1 MNQEVD
7 QSSVTEPPAEVQ
19 KEVSNK
25 EYNFR
30 ALESKL
36 DGLARENQI
45 LQAKILEQERLKEE
59 KNSSFREDDIPTFG
73 DILKMRQQD
82 IKELQSLKNELKEVR
97 MRTKYQDYETT
108 IKEYL
113 PDVLGDEP
121 DLAEEL
127 INNPNMHRLAY
138 KLAQASPRYHEQRL
152 GQKNTS
158 AVDKIIENATKSQP
172 SNSRKSAVI
181 QDEATRLDS
190 MTDDQIMEIFNMSK
204 ARSY

>member
-1 MNQEVD
+1 MSELD
-7 QSSVTEPPAEVQ
+7 QSGVTEPAAEVQ
-19 KEVSNK
+19 ETEVSQK

-36 DGLARENQI
+36 DSVARENQL
-45 LQAKILEQERLKEE
+45 LQARLLQQEQLKED
-59 KNSSFREDDIPTFG
+59 KSPSFRDDDIPTFG
-73 DILKMRQQD
+73 DIIKMRQHD
-82 IKELQSLKNELKEVR
+82 MREMQSLRNELKEVR
-97 MRTKYQDYETT
+97 MRTKHSDYETT

-121 DLAEEL
+121 DLADDL
-127 INNPNMHRLAY
+127 INNPAMHRLAY

-152 GQKNTS
+152 TQKNTS
-158 AVDKIIENATKSQP
+158 AVDKIIENATRPQP
-172 SNSRKSAVI
+172 ANSRKSAMV

-190 MTDDQIMEIFNMSK
+190 MTDQQVMDMFNMSK